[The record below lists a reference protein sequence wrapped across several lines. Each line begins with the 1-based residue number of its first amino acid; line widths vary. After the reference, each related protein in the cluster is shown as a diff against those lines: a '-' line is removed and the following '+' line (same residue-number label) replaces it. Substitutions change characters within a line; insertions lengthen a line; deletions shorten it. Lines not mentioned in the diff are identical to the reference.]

1 MIQEPETPR
10 AVDTLVEGWLRQAR
24 PPVTGSLECG
34 DAGLAPLTVPD
45 ALPVGMLGFLAEP
58 LDELLELLE
67 VEVGAVWVMERQSRA
82 LVLAVARGLP
92 EVVAEALQ
100 TRHSGRDAIG
110 MVAITGRPVTLT
122 RLSLEDSCSDVAAL
136 AGGGVLA
143 LAAAPLR
150 SRRQIRG
157 VLLVGSRRQPLPA
170 EIETVLLA
178 AGTQLAVAVENAW
191 LHQDRSDTVSG
202 IEQLHESLSTERIA
216 LQRTLAAHERLT
228 GILLGGGG
236 LDPIAEALGAMVECP
251 VLVSDAHGAVLASW
265 CDARGADDHFG
276 ECVRTGKLGGTTP
289 PPALAH
295 SAGSAGARVSVLAAA
310 PEAGMEWPCAVA
322 PVSAAGHVLGHV
334 WVVQR
339 ERHLGEIDY
348 VVLEQTARVVALALM
363 RERAVLEVETRLRGE
378 FAEGLLSGERDAR
391 ELTREAALIG
401 FDLDRRRTVMVV
413 AFAPQP
419 SAPPAPL
426 LHGLFEVVRAM
437 ARAVTPDALVA
448 YRSDGIVLIADA
460 GDLLPG
466 HDPPAQRT
474 RRLAQHIVDEAN
486 ARVPGYAV
494 SVALGGVCAQPRDY
508 PQVHRRA
515 LKALRIARSLGQA
528 APVVDVDDL
537 SIYEVLY
544 DTQSPE
550 LLASVVERA
559 LGPLR
564 QYDTAHGTDLVRTL
578 EVYLDHGGSLRQAAE
593 TLMVHPNTVEY
604 RLQRMSDLC
613 GWDLRVPEQR
623 FQVQL
628 ALRLERLSP
637 AH

>member
-1 MIQEPETPR
+1 MIQEPQTPK

-34 DAGLAPLTVPD
+34 DAGLAPLAVPD

-82 LVLAVARGLP
+82 LVLAVARGLT

-100 TRHSGRDAIG
+100 TRHAGKDAIG
-110 MVAITGRPVTLT
+110 LVATTGRPVTLT

-136 AGGGVLA
+136 AGGGVRA

-157 VLLVGSRRQPLPA
+157 VLLVGSRRRPLPA

-236 LDPIAEALGAMVECP
+236 LDPIAEALGAMVESP

-265 CDARGADDHFG
+265 CDARGADGHFG

-289 PPALAH
+289 PPAPAH
-295 SAGSAGARVSVLAAA
+295 SAGAAGARVSVLAAA
-310 PEAGMEWPCAVA
+310 PDAGMEWPCAVA

-413 AFAPQP
+413 AFALATICATGAAAARTVRGGARHRARGDTGCAGGVPLGWDRP
-419 SAPPAPL
+419 DRGRRRVAAGARSAGAAHAAPGAAHRGRGEGACAGLRRLGGAGRGVRSAARLPAGPPPGAEGAAHRPL
-426 LHGLFEVVRAM
+426 
-437 ARAVTPDALVA
+437 ARA
-448 YRSDGIVLIADA
+448 SGA
-460 GDLLPG
+460 G
-466 HDPPAQRT
+466 
-474 RRLAQHIVDEAN
+474 
-486 ARVPGYAV
+486 
-494 SVALGGVCAQPRDY
+494 GGR
-508 PQVHRRA
+508 
-515 LKALRIARSLGQA
+515 G
-528 APVVDVDDL
+528 
-537 SIYEVLY
+537 
-544 DTQSPE
+544 
-550 LLASVVERA
+550 
-559 LGPLR
+559 
-564 QYDTAHGTDLVRTL
+564 
-578 EVYLDHGGSLRQAAE
+578 
-593 TLMVHPNTVEY
+593 
-604 RLQRMSDLC
+604 
-613 GWDLRVPEQR
+613 
-623 FQVQL
+623 
-628 ALRLERLSP
+628 
-637 AH
+637 